1 MAPGAARIVQ
11 SARRIR
17 GINHLVLRFLRI
29 WLPATVTLAGVVVMA
44 VGGFDDIA
52 LEGGA
57 GIVGAGLSIWLL
69 NVLLRVGLHD
79 DIDRDREDAA
89 RDFLDEHGY
98 WPDEAPPGA
107 LPPETP
113 PAPGSADAERRVSHD
128 RSRFP
133 PRRPG

>member
-1 MAPGAARIVQ
+1 
-11 SARRIR
+11 
-17 GINHLVLRFLRI
+17 VLRFLRI
-29 WLPATVTLAGVVVMA
+29 WLPAIVTLGGVVVMA
-44 VGGFDDIA
+44 VGGFGDVA

-79 DIDRDREDAA
+79 DVDRDREDAA

-107 LPPETP
+107 SSA
-113 PAPGSADAERRVSHD
+113 PAPSAPAGTDPERRVSHD